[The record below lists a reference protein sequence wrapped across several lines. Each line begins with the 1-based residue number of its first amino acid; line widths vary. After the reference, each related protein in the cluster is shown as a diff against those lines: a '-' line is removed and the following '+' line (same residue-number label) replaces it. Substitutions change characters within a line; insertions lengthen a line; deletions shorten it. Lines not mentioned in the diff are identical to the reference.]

1 MASVD
6 EEGKLIPALAIE
18 MPNQKVGQQIRAKN
32 GGGWVTAP
40 FILGSSL
47 ASSIATY
54 GVTVDLMQFLV
65 RRFNVGNIRASQI
78 TNIINSAASLT
89 PVAGAVLC
97 DSYLGCFLTI
107 LVFTIIS
114 FLGNSMLL
122 LAASLPSLA
131 PPPCNHD
138 QAGSCKPPTLT
149 QFGFLCLAFSVTS
162 LGAAGT
168 CYTYVTI
175 GANQFDRKKEQ
186 ERFVNYYFLTT
197 TIATIAPYTLIVYIM
212 DNVGWGWGY
221 GLCAALSGISVAMFV
236 PVKWCCR
243 DSRPE
248 GSPFVALARVLV
260 TAARKTKLRPSE
272 KEEDYYHGI
281 CPSGKTSALTS
292 SLSFLNKAAIVTGGD
307 THLDGSIAK
316 RWRLCTV
323 QEVEDLKTLMKLVP
337 LWSTGI
343 YLNIAF
349 STQTNFNILQSLAM
363 DRSLGPRF
371 QIPAASFQVFCYIS
385 MAVALPLVDRF
396 FYPFWVLLVRRPV
409 TVLHKI
415 GVGHVLLIV
424 GMAAMAGV
432 EARRL
437 RVMHQHGLSG
447 DSLNASVVPMSALWL
462 VLPLAIIGVGSA
474 FYIPEQVNLYYQE
487 FPAALKNVGTSVCF
501 LSIGIGYYLSTTFV
515 HAVQK
520 ATPWLTDDI
529 NKGRLDYVYWIVTG
543 IGCLNFLYYIFCAKL
558 YKLQTSG

>member
-1 MASVD
+1 MEKEKHHEGQEQRMASVD

-186 ERFVNYYFLTT
+186 E
-197 TIATIAPYTLIVYIM
+197 
-212 DNVGWGWGY
+212 
-221 GLCAALSGISVAMFV
+221 
-236 PVKWCCR
+236 
-243 DSRPE
+243 
-248 GSPFVALARVLV
+248 
-260 TAARKTKLRPSE
+260 
-272 KEEDYYHGI
+272 
-281 CPSGKTSALTS
+281 
-292 SLSFLNKAAIVTGGD
+292 SFLNKAAIVTGGD